1 MMMRGV
7 RQQNASAITSS
18 IRGEF
23 ERDFKTR
30 SEFMELLRHRR
41 ESFA

>member
-23 ERDFKTR
+23 EKDPKTR
-30 SEFMELLRHRR
+30 AEFMDLLRFRR
-41 ESFA
+41 DSFA